1 MTFKKL
7 IQNFL
12 LLLFSL
18 AAGYGLLEFVLFPKF
33 MDKIPLKLHFAVKE
47 DIRILTQSSKDEVI
61 PKKYIALFGDSYSQ
75 GYGDWLLDANPNRNL
90 PHHSAHVLHD
100 LTGHNIITFG
110 KSGSGSLSGLVGN
123 PINWLNYIRQSRLGP
138 MPNPEEILVYFYEGN
153 DLNDNLEDLK
163 KRFINRD
170 YDPSRV
176 YDETYFRRFIK
187 SEVIR
192 SETDQKEDWK
202 ETLFFT
208 EFLRRTIDSFEN
220 KKSTLIAPESISP
233 GAGKINRI
241 LLNGRQVPIPD
252 GLQSPALE
260 LTQGEIHLTTAVF
273 EQSLKYMREHFNGIP
288 VTVVYLPSVLSC
300 YEVVSPYVSIQ
311 IYDSGRESNYPSYL
325 VRQRSEEIATMIR
338 TISKQEDARFID
350 ARPALRALGRKQIF
364 HGPKDWKH
372 YNKDGY
378 TALAKTIY
386 EKMSPPS

>member
-1 MTFKKL
+1 MTLKKL
-7 IQNFL
+7 FQNFL
-12 LLLFSL
+12 LVLISL
-18 AAGYGLLEFVLFPKF
+18 VAGYGLLEFVVFPKLL
-33 MDKIPLKLHFAVKE
+33 DKVPLKLHFAVNE
-47 DIRILTQSSKDEVI
+47 NIRILVQSSKDEVI
-61 PKKYIALFGDSYSQ
+61 PENYTALFGDSYSQ
-75 GYGDWLLDANPNRNL
+75 GYGDWLLDANPNLNS
-90 PHHSAHVLHD
+90 PYHSAHVLHNI
-100 LTGHNIITFG
+100 TGRNVITFG

-138 MPNPEEILVYFYEGN
+138 IPDPQEILVYFYEGN

-163 KRFINRD
+163 KRYINRD
-170 YDPSRV
+170 YDPSKV
-176 YDETYFRRFIK
+176 YDETYFRNFIN

-192 SETDQKEDWK
+192 SNVIPNDNWRQTLYFTDFLKHTVDSLET
-202 ETLFFT
+202 
-208 EFLRRTIDSFEN
+208 
-220 KKSTLIAPESISP
+220 KKSTLIAPENISP
-233 GAGKINRI
+233 GAGNINRI
-241 LLNGRQVPIPD
+241 LLNGKQIAIPD

-260 LTQGEIHLTTAVF
+260 LTEGEIHLTTTVF
-273 EQSLKYMREHFNGIP
+273 EQSLKYMREHFQGIP

-311 IYDSGRESNYPSYL
+311 IYDNGRESNYPSYL

-338 TISKQEDARFID
+338 TISKQENARFID

-378 TALAKTIY
+378 TALAKTII